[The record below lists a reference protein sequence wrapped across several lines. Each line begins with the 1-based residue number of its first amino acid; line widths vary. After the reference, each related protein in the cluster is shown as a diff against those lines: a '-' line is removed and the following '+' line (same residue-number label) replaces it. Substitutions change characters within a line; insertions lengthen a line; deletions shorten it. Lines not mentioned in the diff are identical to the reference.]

1 MAVAPRMAQHLVAQL
16 RKQRFIPDA
25 VFRRRL
31 VEQGFELVAA
41 QMLEYRRLRLPGQ
54 PLRGQVQEL
63 ATESTEVVGR
73 QVEIVQPMAPG
84 EYTCVSWRVRTRAGY
99 LPAPEPGPVFAGSR

>member
-41 QMLEYRRLRLPGQ
+41 QMLEYRRPRLPGQ

-63 ATESTEVVGR
+63 ATERQDVVGR
-73 QVEIVQPMAPG
+73 PVEMVQPMTHG
-84 EYTCVSWRVRTRAGY
+84 GSTFVFWRGDWKRVVR
-99 LPAPEPGPVFAGSR
+99 